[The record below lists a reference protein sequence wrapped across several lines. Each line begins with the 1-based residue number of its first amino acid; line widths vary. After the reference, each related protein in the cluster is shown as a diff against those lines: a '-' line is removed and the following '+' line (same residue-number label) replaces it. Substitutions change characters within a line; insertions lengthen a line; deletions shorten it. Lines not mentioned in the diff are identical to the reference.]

1 MNRPEVEEFLREMQ
15 KEGLSQENSD
25 YDLSKLSDENKE
37 NNSEET
43 ERKIVH
49 HWNYLIQKKFHKS

>member
-1 MNRPEVEEFLREMQ
+1 MQ

-43 ERKIVH
+43 ERKNSISFVE
-49 HWNYLIQKKFHKS
+49 NCDKTNCCM